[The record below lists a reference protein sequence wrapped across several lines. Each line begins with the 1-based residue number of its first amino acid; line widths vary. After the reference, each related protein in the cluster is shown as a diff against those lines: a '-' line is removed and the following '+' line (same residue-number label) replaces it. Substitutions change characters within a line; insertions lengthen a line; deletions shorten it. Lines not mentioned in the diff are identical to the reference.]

1 MTILR
6 FLPRFRKAYRE
17 LDELAVRERWSRD
30 RIERFQLDRLNDVW
44 QHARA
49 YVPYYR
55 RLASQN
61 ALPGRFSSLEEYHQA
76 IPILPKA
83 EVRARPRDF
92 LSERP
97 RPGGWERTGGST
109 GTPMST
115 YWARES
121 HREMLRAKYRHFA
134 AWGVGIFDSTAFLWG
149 HSASVKPGMPG
160 RLSGWLQSIQD
171 RLRNRTRFSAYRLGH
186 HDLRAYLRRMKT
198 VQPVSMYGYSRA
210 LYSLAQEA
218 EALDFHCESLRLF
231 TLTGEPAFPYMVETI
246 ERVFGVPAVVEYGSI
261 ECGAIASEWPD
272 RTLRVREDMVL
283 VETEPREDGRFD
295 IIISVLNNPSYPLLR
310 YAIADVTDAPLER
323 PENGF
328 AILKNVAGR
337 NNDFIL
343 TRTGRWLHSARFDA
357 FFKYQSKGIRR
368 FRMRQRADGSIS
380 ATLEIEEDAPAVDTK
395 SIQRG
400 LRDLVEGYSVRV
412 ETVDSITQTAAG
424 KHRLVV
430 SDLIYE
436 PAAGNGVHRHPDGKA
451 EPSDSKSH
459 LPSGT
464 STDRKADA
472 AKPGS
477 ASGTCHSLPT
487 EDAASP
493 SRQSS
498 SSEMA
503 SKATRFRQ
511 LIERPELAFI
521 MEAHNG
527 LSARIVEEAGFDA
540 IWGSGLAIS
549 AALGVRD
556 SNEASWTQVLE
567 TLEFMSDATRIPILV
582 DGDTG
587 YGNFNNMRRFV
598 RKLENRGIAGVCIED
613 KIFPKTNSFLNGK
626 AQPLADIDEF
636 CGRISAGKDAQQC
649 DDFVIVARVEAFI
662 AGWGL
667 DEALKRADAYHRA
680 GADAILMH
688 SALRSPEE
696 ILAFKRE
703 WGDRSPVVI
712 VPTKYYS
719 TPTEVFRHH
728 GFSAVIWANH
738 LMRSCIT
745 AMQRTA
751 QEIFEDQTLI
761 NVEDRVA
768 PLGEVF
774 RIQGAPEL
782 SEAEKRYLPKN
793 AATTRA
799 IVLAASQGGDLG
811 TMTDD
816 RPKCMVNIS
825 GKPLLTHILD
835 TYRAAGIK
843 DISVVRGYRKDAVK
857 LDGVTY
863 YDNAEPESTADAY
876 SLYQALPAL
885 DGPCIISFGDVLFKK
900 YIAEELTEM
909 EADFAVFVDVNWRE
923 SRNRGRYADYV
934 TCSLDS
940 SRHSFLEPVGLVD
953 VSNDIEGD
961 QIHGEWMG
969 FLKVSAEGA
978 RQLGT
983 LLEQLHQEGDKLR
996 QMNMAGLLREL
1007 LKADK
1012 EIRVAYTAGHWFDVD
1027 SVQDV
1032 IEGSAF
1038 S

>member
-1 MTILR
+1 MTVLR
-6 FLPRFRKAYRE
+6 FLPRFRKAHRE
-17 LDELAVRERWSRD
+17 LDELALRERWPRD
-30 RIERFQLDRLNDVW
+30 RIEGFQLERLNDVW
-44 QHARA
+44 QHARG

-55 RLASQN
+55 RLASEN
-61 ALPGRFSSLEEYHQA
+61 ALPRRFSSLEEYRQA
-76 IPILPKA
+76 VPVLPKA
-83 EVRARPRDF
+83 EVRTRSRDF
-92 LSERP
+92 LSTEP
-97 RPGGWERTGGST
+97 LPGGWERTGGST
-109 GTPMST
+109 GTPMNV
-115 YWARES
+115 YWGRES

-134 AWGVGIFDSTAFLWG
+134 AWDVGIFDPTAFLWG
-149 HSASVKPGMPG
+149 HSASFKPGMAG
-160 RLSGWLQSIQD
+160 RLSQCLLPVQD
-171 RLRNRTRFSAYRLGH
+171 RLRNRIRLSAYHLGH
-186 HDLRAYLRRMKT
+186 QDLRDYLRRIKAF
-198 VQPVSMYGYSRA
+198 QPVSMYGYSRA
-210 LYSLAQEA
+210 LYFLAQEA
-218 EALDFHCESLRLF
+218 ESLEFECDSLRLF
-231 TLTGEPAFPYMVETI
+231 TLTGEPAFPFMVQAI
-246 ERVFGVPAVVEYGSI
+246 ERVFGVPAVSEYGSI

-295 IIISVLNNPSYPLLR
+295 ILVSVLNNPSYPLLR
-310 YAIADVTDAPLER
+310 YAIADVTDAPLSR
-323 PENGF
+323 PDSGF

-343 TRTGRWLHSARFDA
+343 TRSGRWLHSARFDA
-357 FFKYQSKGIRR
+357 FFKYQSKGVRR

-380 ATLEIEEDAPAVDTK
+380 VALEIEDDAPAVDTK
-395 SIQRG
+395 SIEQG
-400 LRDLVEGYSVRV
+400 LRDLVEGYAVRV
-412 ETVDSITQTAAG
+412 ETVNSIAQTAAG

-430 SDLIYE
+430 SDLIHE
-436 PAAGNGVHRHPDGKA
+436 PAAPSGVHSGSR
-451 EPSDSKSH
+451 SH
-459 LPSGT
+459 MPTGT
-464 STDRKADA
+464 LTDCKVDDA
-472 AKPGS
+472 RSRS
-477 ASGTCHSLPT
+477 ASGTYQSLPAGDT
-487 EDAASP
+487 ASP
-493 SRQSS
+493 SGQSS
-498 SSEMA
+498 GREA
-503 SKATRFRQ
+503 TSKAARFRQ
-511 LIERPELAFI
+511 LIESSELTFI

-540 IWGSGLAIS
+540 IWGSGLAMS

-587 YGNFNNMRRFV
+587 YGNFNNMRRLV
-598 RKLENRGIAGVCIED
+598 RKLENRGIGGVCIED

-667 DEALKRADAYHRA
+667 DEALKRAEAYHQA

-703 WGDRSPVVI
+703 WDDRAPVVI

-719 TPTEVFRHH
+719 TPTEVFRQY
-728 GFSAVIWANH
+728 GFSSVIWANH
-738 LMRSCIT
+738 LMRTCIT

-799 IVLAASQGGDLG
+799 IILAASQGHDLG
-811 TMTDD
+811 SMTDD

-825 GKPLLTHILD
+825 GKPMLAHILD
-835 TYRAAGIK
+835 TYRAAGVK
-843 DISVVRGYRKDAVK
+843 DISVIRGYQKDAVK
-857 LDGVTY
+857 LEGVTY
-863 YDNAEPESTADAY
+863 YDNEEPESTGDAY

-900 YIAEELTEM
+900 YIAEELTDT

-940 SRHSFLEPVGLVD
+940 SRRSFMEPVRLID

-978 RQLGT
+978 RQLGA
-983 LLEQLHQEGDKLR
+983 LLEQLHQQGDKLR

-1007 LKADK
+1007 LKADN

>member
-1 MTILR
+1 MTVLR
-6 FLPRFRKAYRE
+6 LLPRFRRAYRE
-17 LDELAVRERWSRD
+17 LDELATRERWKRD
-30 RIERFQLDRLNDVW
+30 RIERLQLDRLNEVW

-49 YVPYYR
+49 LVPYYR
-55 RLASQN
+55 RLASEN
-61 ALPGRFSSLEEYHQA
+61 SLPRRFSSLEEYRQA
-76 IPILPKA
+76 IPILPKT
-83 EVRARPRDF
+83 EVRARPRNF
-92 LSERP
+92 LSEKP
-97 RPGGWERTGGST
+97 RPGGWKRTGGST
-109 GTPMST
+109 GTPMSM

-121 HREMLRAKYRHFA
+121 HLEMLRAKYRHFA
-134 AWGVGIFDSTAFLWG
+134 AWGVGIFDPTAYLWG
-149 HSASVKPGMPG
+149 HSASFKPGMAG
-160 RLSGWLQSIQD
+160 RLSRWLQPVQD
-171 RLRNRTRFSAYRLGH
+171 RLRNRIRLSAYHLGH
-186 HDLRAYLRRMKT
+186 QDLREYLRRIKT
-198 VQPVSMYGYSRA
+198 FQPVSMYGYSRA
-210 LYSLAQEA
+210 LYFLAQEA
-218 EALDFHCESLRLF
+218 EALDFQCDSLRLF
-231 TLTGEPAFPYMVETI
+231 TLTGEPAFPFMVEAI

-295 IIISVLNNPSYPLLR
+295 IIISVLNNPSFPLLR
-310 YAIADVTDAPLER
+310 YAIADVTDAPLEC
-323 PENGF
+323 PDNGF

-343 TRTGRWLHSARFDA
+343 TRTGRWFHSARFDA

-380 ATLEIEEDAPAVDTK
+380 VALEIENDADAVDTQ

-400 LRDLVEGYSVRV
+400 LRDLVEGYPVRV
-412 ETVDSITQTAAG
+412 ETVDSIAQTAAG

-430 SDLIYE
+430 SDLIHE
-436 PAAGNGVHRHPDGKA
+436 PVVK
-451 EPSDSKSH
+451 EDSTNRGSQ
-459 LPSGT
+459 LPSGSSKDRSVGNEKLRPASET
-464 STDRKADA
+464 RLSPLTECST
-472 AKPGS
+472 
-477 ASGTCHSLPT
+477 SLPT
-487 EDAASP
+487 KGERP
-493 SRQSS
+493 T
-498 SSEMA
+498 
-503 SKATRFRQ
+503 KATRFRQ
-511 LIERPELAFI
+511 LIESPELTFI

-527 LSARIVEEAGFDA
+527 LSARIVEEAGFGA

-598 RKLENRGIAGVCIED
+598 RKLENRGIGGVCIED

-667 DEALKRADAYHRA
+667 DEALKRAEAYHQA

-728 GFSAVIWANH
+728 GLSAVIWANH
-738 LMRSCIT
+738 LMRTCIT

-768 PLGEVF
+768 TLGEVF

-782 SEAEKRYLPKN
+782 TEAEKRYLPKN

-799 IVLAASQGGDLG
+799 IILAASKGGDLG

-825 GKPLLTHILD
+825 GKPLLAHIID

-843 DISVVRGYRKDAVK
+843 DVSVVRGYRKEAVK

-863 YDNAEPESTADAY
+863 YDNAEPESTGDAF

-900 YIAEELTEM
+900 YIAEELTET

-940 SRHSFLEPVGLVD
+940 SRRSFMEPVRLVD

-969 FLKVSAEGA
+969 FLRVSAEGA
-978 RQLGT
+978 RFLGE
-983 LLEQLHQEGDKLR
+983 LLKELEREDDKLR

-1032 IEGSAF
+1032 IEGSTF